1 MNIFIHVYPERP
13 RQKSQ
18 WFLEWSMWRIP
29 YYQWA
34 KFGPWTSS
42 VRIYIH
48 MYWYLCWRPFLEFK
62 THFGKQGNL
71 GNEYYT
77 IDVFFSPGVSINPC
91 GFIRVQLFRC
101 CPGFCIKMVS
111 LASTSAILLDGALYV
126 TQHWAE
132 IQPLG
137 GVAQIPNPA
146 PFRWQN
152 SWLEHTHT
160 HCHETNPFILYSTY
174 IYNI

>member
-1 MNIFIHVYPERP
+1 
-13 RQKSQ
+13 
-18 WFLEWSMWRIP
+18 MWRIP

-42 VRIYIH
+42 VHIYIY
-48 MYWYLCWRPFLEFK
+48 MYSYLCWRPFLEFK

-77 IDVFFSPGVSINPC
+77 VDVFFFLRHFSINPC
-91 GFIRVQLFRC
+91 GFRVQLFRC

-126 TQHWAE
+126 TQHWEE

-137 GVAQIPNPA
+137 EKTQIPMVAPA
-146 PFRWQN
+146 MAIH

-160 HCHETNPFILYSTY
+160 LPWNKSIYIVQY
-174 IYNI
+174 IYIQYLYIYICKH